1 MSAFQA
7 KNGLT
12 ERRWCQWR
20 GRCPVASLEGKL
32 PFLNSAEPVPQMVAL
47 YEASRDLLTRD
58 GTEILLT
65 ARRSSLKLQS
75 HRTFS
80 RSSSAH
86 PISIGTGTLFCT
98 GHPIAESCPIFW
110 TLDET
115 AIAGKSPPRC
125 LHRVLFI
132 LSIAIIGYFGQ

>member
-1 MSAFQA
+1 MV
-7 KNGLT
+7 
-12 ERRWCQWR
+12 
-20 GRCPVASLEGKL
+20 PVARSMSCRL
-32 PFLNSAEPVPQMVAL
+32 PGRKVAL
-47 YEASRDLLTRD
+47 SEFRRAGTPNGPKWSHREPSRDLLTRD

-115 AIAGKSPPRC
+115 AIAGKSHPRC
-125 LHRVLFI
+125 LHPVLFI